1 MTAGGESPS
10 PFSWSAEEPAY
21 KGSIYQG
28 EGSFFTVEG
37 NSALF
42 YRAVKLSFLSW
53 ELSPGRPEIALF
65 YRDKE
70 FREAGSHPLFYRV
83 VKLPAEIGPFSSLSG
98 RKNRPRALEILNYW
112 PLQNRAKPSENS
124 TRSPFFISSENSSPG
139 QR

>member
-53 ELSPGRPEIALF
+53 ELSPGRPETAFFIV
-65 YRDKE
+65 
-70 FREAGSHPLFYRV
+70 S
-83 VKLPAEIGPFSSLSG
+83 
-98 RKNRPRALEILNYW
+98 KN
-112 PLQNRAKPSENS
+112 SENS
-124 TRSPFFISSENSSPG
+124 GLVLFY
-139 QR
+139 